1 MAERNGE
8 GVKEKSWVLSP
19 PPTPPPFVLL
29 KNEICSIIN
38 KNLYSIV
45 LVGRAFGGVQIHLVE
60 F

>member
-1 MAERNGE
+1 MGRGLRKRV
-8 GVKEKSWVLSP
+8 GFCP
-19 PPTPPPFVLL
+19 PPDPPPPFVLL